1 MTQRE
6 SSRATAVSENGTD
19 ESNAPSATRLTDP
32 GPFEA
37 EKETVFGRHWI
48 YAGHADAIADPGQF
62 FTRTVG
68 DRQLIVVRGTDGEV
82 KAFDNVCAHR
92 GSKMVEDTPMTDPG
106 GGNRIQCP
114 YHLWTYDLDGDLR
127 STPKSFED
135 ASLNPDLENEDV
147 QEFDCET
154 NGLNDVRVDGIGPL
168 LFVNLSDDPPALSER
183 AGVMTDRLESL
194 SLEGYE
200 HGRRIVEEVE
210 CNWKTVAGAAL
221 ERLRRGDRLAG
232 LEPSD
237 AALETD
243 DRHWLVRSARDGDRE
258 AQVHYLWPTLTVE
271 VYDDVDGYGT
281 CLIDPIDDDRCQ
293 LIADYYV
300 RDGDPDEKERD
311 RIRASRRRRA
321 ELIELARRRRDE
333 HEPSAQARLEPDETV
348 RSLHQLVTGGD
359 ADR

>member
-1 MTQRE
+1 MTQWDD
-6 SSRATAVSENGTD
+6 SRAAAVSENVAD
-19 ESNAPSATRLTDP
+19 ESSTSSANQLADP
-32 GPFEA
+32 DPFET
-37 EKETVFGRHWI
+37 EKETVFGEYWM
-48 YAGHADAIADPGQF
+48 YAGHANSIAEPGQF

-68 DRQLIVVRGTDGEV
+68 DRQLIVVRGHDGEI

-106 GGNRIQCP
+106 GGSRIQCP
-114 YHLWTYDLDGDLR
+114 YHLWTYDLDGELR

-154 NGLNDVRVDGIGPL
+154 NGLNDVHVDSVGPL
-168 LFVNLSDDPPALSER
+168 LFVSLSDDPPALSEQV
-183 AGVMTDRLESL
+183 GVMTDRLESL

-200 HGRRIVEEVE
+200 HGRRIAEEVE

-237 AALETD
+237 AALETA
-243 DRHWLVRSARDGDRE
+243 DRHWLVRSTRDGGRE
-258 AQVHYLWPTLTVE
+258 AQVHYLWPNLTIE

-281 CLIDPIDDDRCQ
+281 CRIDPIDGDRCQ

-300 RDGDPDEKERD
+300 RDGDLEEKERE
-311 RIRASRRRRA
+311 RIRTSRRRRA
-321 ELIELARRRRDE
+321 ELVELAGRRRDD
-333 HEPSAQARLEPDETV
+333 HEASAQARLEPDDTV
-348 RSLHQLVTGGD
+348 GSLHQLVTGGD